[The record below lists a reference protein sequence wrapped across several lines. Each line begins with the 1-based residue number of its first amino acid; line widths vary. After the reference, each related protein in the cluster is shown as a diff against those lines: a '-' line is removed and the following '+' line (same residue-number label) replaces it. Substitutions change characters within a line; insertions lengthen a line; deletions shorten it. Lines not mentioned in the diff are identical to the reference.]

1 MTVAHE
7 QDEFEVEEEN
17 LPAGPVTGVVIAI
30 TVLVM
35 VIVTLA
41 VNITSLEFEEARKV
55 AIDHTGYPL
64 LESTR
69 TAADAKLSQSG
80 AVAGEEG
87 VYQVPIDQA
96 MKLVVDAAASN

>member
-7 QDEFEVEEEN
+7 QDEFEVEEER

-30 TVLVM
+30 AAIVM
-35 VIVTLA
+35 MIVTLA
-41 VNITSLEFEEARKV
+41 VNITTLKFEEARKTSI
-55 AIDHTGYPL
+55 AHTGYPL

-69 TAADAKLSQSG
+69 TAADAKLSQTG

-87 VYQVPIDQA
+87 VYQIPIDQA
-96 MKLVVDAAASN
+96 MKLVVDDAASN

>member
-17 LPAGPVTGVVIAI
+17 LSAGPVSGVVFAIAAI
-30 TVLVM
+30 IIM
-35 VIVTLA
+35 IVTLA
-41 VNITSLEFEEARKV
+41 VNITSLKFEEARV
-55 AIDHTGYPL
+55 SSIAHTGYPL
-64 LESTR
+64 LETTQ

-87 VYQVPIDQA
+87 VYQIPIDQA
-96 MKLVVDAAASN
+96 MKLVVDDAASN